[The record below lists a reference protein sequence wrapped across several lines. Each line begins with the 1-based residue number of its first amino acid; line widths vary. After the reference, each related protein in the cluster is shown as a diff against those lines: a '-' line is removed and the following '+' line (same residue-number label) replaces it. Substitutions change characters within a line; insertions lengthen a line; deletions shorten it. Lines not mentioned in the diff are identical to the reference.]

1 MKLLLLLLTTL
12 LMSSCSSYISQM
24 YKDLDR
30 AEGKENP
37 QQSQDKFDLY
47 RKKAQMPATSNTR
60 QLLPQTRRS
69 YKPSEDAQRRYKA
82 NDLNDN
88 SNDGSLWTASSSK
101 TDYLFTHDVD
111 KKNGDI
117 VLIQVMGNLK
127 NEITAELK
135 CVFPDPIRKKA
146 DPAKPADPAAAAAAA
161 ATPASA
167 TEEPIGEDGK
177 VYDRISSVVVEE
189 INKDHVLIRGR
200 KNLLYKNRK
209 RLVEVQALVSKKD
222 ITVDDTLDSEKILE
236 SSITVLR

>member
-1 MKLLLLLLTTL
+1 MKLLHFIALTFML
-12 LMSSCSSYISQM
+12 SSCSSYISQM

-30 AEGKENP
+30 AEGKSSNP

-47 RKKAQMPATSNTR
+47 RKKPQMAATSNTR
-60 QLLPQTRRS
+60 QLLPQTKRS
-69 YKPSEDAQRRYKA
+69 YTPSEDAQKRYKA

-88 SNDGSLWTASSSK
+88 SNDGSLWTASNSK

-135 CVFPDPIRKKA
+135 RAFPDPIKKKV
-146 DPAKPADPAAAAAAA
+146 DPAKPTDPAAAAA
-161 ATPASA
+161 PAPPSGA
-167 TEEPIGEDGK
+167 NEEPTGEDGK

-209 RLVEVQALVSKKD
+209 RLVEVQALVSKRD